1 MLGHTA
7 LIRFVLRENF
17 MFLILLL
24 FDRSYNCSAF
34 CNFIHLILFLE
45 FHGSGLNTVSFLA
58 IPNIRI

>member
-24 FDRSYNCSAF
+24 FDRSRITAVHF
-34 CNFIHLILFLE
+34 V
-45 FHGSGLNTVSFLA
+45 TSFT
-58 IPNIRI
+58 